1 MNRTRELHRCQA
13 RQGLNARKFSER
25 FPDGCLSGLCF
36 VPHYCIR
43 SIKVRQAFTHNNGAN
58 VSDESEGA
66 NKPRSTYVHA
76 FSPYSSHA
84 SKLEE
89 TALQLQ
95 RELIF
100 SHDDDM
106 KSPSTAQKCRLL
118 RVYESDDSEAL
129 GDWGSSLSSVRAIL
143 EIASLANDTP
153 SRSSNAK
160 RNPTPKP
167 PPPAVIAWATILADL
182 VKRAK
187 AALSTALSDDGPG
200 STSESIQHLL
210 ELAWLQFDALHAVQ
224 QGWKDDAFFAV
235 CTEALV
241 GSQSPERNYNPP

>member
-13 RQGLNARKFSER
+13 RQGLNERKYSER
-25 FPDGCLSGLCF
+25 FPDGFLTGLCF
-36 VPHYCIR
+36 VPQYFIR
-43 SIKVRQAFTHNNGAN
+43 SLRYDRLSHTVMGQISRTNRKVQPYLAA
-58 VSDESEGA
+58 
-66 NKPRSTYVHA
+66 HA

-89 TALQLQ
+89 TALRLQ
-95 RELIF
+95 RELIL

-143 EIASLANDTP
+143 EIVSLANDTP

-167 PPPAVIAWATILADL
+167 PPPAVIAWATLLADL

-200 STSESIQHLL
+200 STSESTQHLL
-210 ELAWLQFDALHAVQ
+210 ELAWLQLDALHAMQ

-241 GSQSPERNYNPP
+241 GSQSPERNHNTP